1 MIRIGLLGAGRIG
14 QIHARAVSALDN
26 VEIVA
31 VYDPFDE
38 AAAYVQAMT
47 GAARRTSVMEI
58 VDDPE
63 INAVIIASPTNQHA
77 DQIIEAAQAGKHIFC
92 EKPIDLDLKK
102 VRECVAEVE
111 KAGVQL
117 MIGFNRR
124 FDYNFNA
131 VKRNIDNG
139 EVGEVE
145 LVQITSRDPEAP
157 SAAYLKNSG
166 GLFLDMMIHDFDMA
180 RYMLNDDIVEVFA
193 TGSVLTDPEIG
204 EIGDLDTATATL
216 KTAKGRIAV
225 ITNSRRASYGYDQRV
240 EVHGSKGM
248 VRADNLRGTSVTLAT
263 KEGYRSDPLL
273 DFFIQRYAEAY
284 KAELQTFCRLLA
296 GHNEIYPNHV
306 DGMKAIELA
315 HAAQQSYKTGKAVK
329 IR

>member
-1 MIRIGLLGAGRIG
+1 M
-14 QIHARAVSALDN
+14 
-26 VEIVA
+26 
-31 VYDPFDE
+31 
-38 AAAYVQAMT
+38 
-47 GAARRTSVMEI
+47 
-58 VDDPE
+58 
-63 INAVIIASPTNQHA
+63 
-77 DQIIEAAQAGKHIFC
+77 
-92 EKPIDLDLKK
+92 
-102 VRECVAEVE
+102 
-111 KAGVQL
+111 
-117 MIGFNRR
+117 
-124 FDYNFNA
+124 
-131 VKRNIDNG
+131 
-139 EVGEVE
+139 E

-180 RYMLNDDIVEVFA
+180 RYVLDDDIVEVFA

-204 EIGDLDTATATL
+204 KIGDLDTATATL
-216 KTAKGRIAV
+216 KSAKGRIAV

-296 GHNEIYPNHV
+296 GQNEIYPDHV